1 MEETTRESNYTVKI
15 DKEVSFKEM
24 LITLYSKTGD
34 PQTTSRTNLE
44 EDMLIDEP
52 AGNVKTNTESTIPTN
67 EGMETMSTDLRVTST
82 EQLRAASTQQLT
94 RTEQRLA

>member
-1 MEETTRESNYTVKI
+1 MEETTRESSYTVKI

-24 LITLYSKTGD
+24 LITPYSKTVN

-67 EGMETMSTDLRVTST
+67 EGMEAMNTDLRG
-82 EQLRAASTQQLT
+82 ASH
-94 RTEQRLA
+94 EH